1 MSFEESFKK
10 LNDSIS
16 KIRDSNAL
24 DDSIRAY
31 KEGLE
36 AAGECVNKLSKA
48 EKDVYE
54 IRSAFDG
61 KFEEV
66 GFEYNPEFNP
76 EFNPGFNPGFN
87 PHEN

>member
-1 MSFEESFKK
+1 MSFEKSFNK

-16 KIRDSNAL
+16 KIRDSKAPL
-24 DDSIRAY
+24 EDSIRAY
-31 KEGLE
+31 KEGM
-36 AAGECVNKLSKA
+36 AAANECVNKLNKA

-66 GFEYNPEFNP
+66 GFEFNP
-76 EFNPGFNPGFN
+76 RDK
-87 PHEN
+87 